1 MSKVSFLAT
10 GDAMLTHAITAA
22 TDDDFHDLVRLI
34 RQTEVSITNVEMSY
48 PGRGRHPSTTMHGTP
63 MGADPALL
71 PEFAKLGFDLYAMGN
86 NHATDYGTDGLE
98 ATMAAMEA
106 QGYVYAGVGR
116 TLIEARSPAYV
127 EAPAARV
134 ALISA
139 GSSNARLALAADI
152 GIGDAGRAGIAP
164 IRIQKTHYVHTD
176 RFAELQSMMQETG
189 VDITAAG
196 TTAPGIHFPYP
207 DRNIYDGPA
216 AGGFAV
222 ESVHFV
228 PSETPRIETTALA
241 RDVDALVESV
251 RVARRMADI
260 VIVALH
266 CHEGVQGRWNTD
278 TPAEFLQPLAHRLI
292 DAGAHAVM
300 GSGPHM
306 LRGVELY
313 RGRPICYSL
322 GNFIFN
328 LEKTAAFPLETY
340 EQQGMAL
347 TSTTADLYDRV
358 TGYQQ
363 RDAFWESVVARFE
376 FDGDA
381 LVSSALHPITMGQHM
396 PRSRRG
402 TPRLTSV
409 EEGRRILQRLDGLSR
424 PFGTSVEVIEE
435 AGRCFGRMAE
445 VE

>member
-1 MSKVSFLAT
+1 M
-10 GDAMLTHAITAA
+10 
-22 TDDDFHDLVRLI
+22 
-34 RQTEVSITNVEMSY
+34 
-48 PGRGRHPSTTMHGTP
+48 
-63 MGADPALL
+63 
-71 PEFAKLGFDLYAMGN
+71 
-86 NHATDYGTDGLE
+86 
-98 ATMAAMEA
+98 
-106 QGYVYAGVGR
+106 
-116 TLIEARSPAYV
+116 
-127 EAPAARV
+127 

-164 IRIQKTHYVHTD
+164 IRVQKTHYVHKD

-363 RDAFWESVVARFE
+363 RDAFWQSVVARFE

>member
-1 MSKVSFLAT
+1 
-10 GDAMLTHAITAA
+10 MLTHPITSAR
-22 TDDDFHDLVRLI
+22 DDDFQDLVRLI
-34 RQTEVSITNVEMSY
+34 RETEVSITNVEMSY

-63 MGADPALL
+63 MSADPAIL
-71 PEFAKLGFDLYAMGN
+71 PEFAAMGFDLYAMGN

-98 ATMAAMEA
+98 ATMSAMEA
-106 QGYVYAGVGR
+106 LGYPYAGVGR
-116 TLIEARSPAYV
+116 TLIDARSPVYF
-127 EAPAARV
+127 EAPEARV

-164 IRIQKTHYVHTD
+164 IRVHKTHYVAAD
-176 RFAELQSMMQETG
+176 RFADLQAIMQQTG

-216 AGGFAV
+216 EGGFAV

-228 PSETPRIETTALA
+228 PSDRPRIQT
-241 RDVDALVESV
+241 DALERDILALEESV
-251 RVARRMADI
+251 SVARRMADI

-266 CHEGVQGRWNTD
+266 CHEGLQGRWNTD
-278 TPAEFLQPLAHRLI
+278 TPAEFLQPLARRLV
-292 DAGAHAVM
+292 DAGAHAIM

-313 RGRPICYSL
+313 KGRPICYSL

-328 LEKTAAFPLETY
+328 LEKTTTFPLETY
-340 EQQGMAL
+340 EQQGMPL

-358 TGYQQ
+358 TGYQK
-363 RDAFWESVVARFE
+363 RDAFWEAVVARFE
-376 FDGDA
+376 FDGGEMA
-381 LVSSALHPITMGQHM
+381 GCALHPITMGQNM

-402 TPRLTSV
+402 TPRLTSLQ
-409 EEGRRILQRLDGLSR
+409 EGRRILEKLDALSR
-424 PFGTSVEVIEE
+424 PFGTAVEIVEE
-435 AGRCFGRMAE
+435 AGRCYGRM
-445 VE
+445 VKVG